1 MERNPET
8 AARNAALSVFSSP
21 RYSSA
26 NLDVNAIQLISE
38 AIAAAIKAYNEAKL

>member
-1 MERNPET
+1 MEQNPET

-26 NLDVNAIQLISE
+26 SLDAGAIQLISE